1 MCVLTMQDGSHS
13 KVKSKFVDIMWKE
26 EDRSEI
32 MCVLTMQDWSHSKV
46 KSQKQRL
53 TLILVEKWILE
64 V

>member
-1 MCVLTMQDGSHS
+1 MDIIRKKEDRSEIMCVLTMQDGSHS

-46 KSQKQRL
+46 KSKG
-53 TLILVEKWILE
+53 
-64 V
+64 